1 MKARAR
7 EAGMAIR
14 KMEVPNAV
22 LLGQVK
28 EALRTGHT
36 ATINVKGYSMRPFLE
51 HCRDKVQLAQAG
63 NLQVGD
69 AVLAEIARDVYVLHR
84 IIIIDGDSVTLMGDG
99 NLCGTEQCRKDD
111 VGGVVTHYYHRG
123 RMIAASDPRFRR
135 RVRLWGKLLPWR
147 RYLLYIYKIRL
158 KLSNILG

>member
-69 AVLAEIARDVYVLHR
+69 AVLAEISKGVYVLHR
-84 IIIIDGDSVTLMGDG
+84 IIALEGDRVTLMGDG
-99 NLCGTEQCRKDD
+99 NICGTEHCRKSD
-111 VGGVVTHYYHRG
+111 VVGIVTHYCHFG
-123 RMIAASDPRFRR
+123 RTIAASDERLRR
-135 RVRLWGKLLPWR
+135 RVRAWRKLLPIR
-147 RYLLYIYKIRL
+147 RYLLFIYKIKL
-158 KLSNILG
+158 KLSNI